1 MEGEIGIEQTPYMK
15 DLDQRDIMA
24 KAEMGFLKV
33 IVQPLWIIMNN
44 FLKNQASE
52 QVENISNNLKEW
64 ENIYNECME
73 GKLKSD
79 KSVFIPKSPR
89 RDDSQNASEGASIE
103 KSPIIPTPKKVL
115 SAFKAMIKKN

>member
-15 DLDQRDIMA
+15 DLDQRDVMA

-44 FLKNQASE
+44 FLKNQVTD

-64 ENIYNECME
+64 ENIYNECLE
-73 GKLKSD
+73 SKQKS
-79 KSVFIPKSPR
+79 
-89 RDDSQNASEGASIE
+89 E
-103 KSPIIPTPKKVL
+103 KSPVLEESKISASKEEKTDNLASPKKAL
-115 SAFKAMIKKN
+115 SVFKSMIKKE